1 MKQKQLGPFLLSHSR
16 KYLKAM
22 KNSYKSN
29 FQKKKKSEKTT
40 HFSLVDSVSNT
51 RIWVMKSHCYRLQNM
66 AGSRGTET

>member
-29 FQKKKKSEKTT
+29 FQKKKKNQRKQ
-40 HFSLVDSVSNT
+40 
-51 RIWVMKSHCYRLQNM
+51 RISAWLILFQIH
-66 AGSRGTET
+66 AFG

>member
-29 FQKKKKSEKTT
+29 FQKKKKKIRENNA
-40 HFSLVDSVSNT
+40 FQL
-51 RIWVMKSHCYRLQNM
+51 
-66 AGSRGTET
+66 G

>member
-29 FQKKKKSEKTT
+29 FQKKKIRENNA
-40 HFSLVDSVSNT
+40 FQL
-51 RIWVMKSHCYRLQNM
+51 
-66 AGSRGTET
+66 G